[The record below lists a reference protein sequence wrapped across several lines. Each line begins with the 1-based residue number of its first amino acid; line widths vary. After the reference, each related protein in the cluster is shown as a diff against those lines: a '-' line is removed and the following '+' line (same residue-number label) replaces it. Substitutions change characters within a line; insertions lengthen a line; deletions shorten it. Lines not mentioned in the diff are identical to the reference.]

1 MNFQIFSRTPPY
13 SGHIWVVRAVFSD
26 ENSIYG
32 SYGPHTYGGIPYM
45 GHTGSIIP
53 EKVLIYEP
61 SASPILEKVL
71 IWSLL
76 SLIWS
81 LLDLIWALLSLIWA
95 LLSSIW
101 VLLSSIWA
109 LLSSIW
115 SLFGLIWPYWALFGL
130 DS

>member
-1 MNFQIFSRTPPY
+1 
-13 SGHIWVVRAVFSD
+13 
-26 ENSIYG
+26 
-32 SYGPHTYGGIPYM
+32 M

-76 SLIWS
+76 GLIWS
-81 LLDLIWALLSLIWA
+81 LLDLIWALLGL
-95 LLSSIW
+95 
-101 VLLSSIWA
+101 IWA

-115 SLFGLIWPYWALFGL
+115 SLLNFIWPYWALFGL

>member
-1 MNFQIFSRTPPY
+1 
-13 SGHIWVVRAVFSD
+13 
-26 ENSIYG
+26 
-32 SYGPHTYGGIPYM
+32 M
-45 GHTGSIIP
+45 GHTGPIIP

-76 SLIWS
+76 GLIWS
-81 LLDLIWALLSLIWA
+81 LLDLIWALL
-95 LLSSIW
+95 
-101 VLLSSIWA
+101 VLIWA

-115 SLFGLIWPYWALFGL
+115 SLLGLIWRYWALFGL